1 MSTLQKTRKPVKPA
15 TGKCKW
21 IRRPDGYNAGILEI
35 NGSSYTVEQL
45 LDSNIDHAG
54 YRLTNQLKAKVY
66 DIDTTQAP
74 WVCDC
79 PDYEYNRAAA
89 TDAETR
95 ECKHCRGLRAA
106 LKAIGQ

>member
-1 MSTLQKTRKPVKPA
+1 MSNLTKTRRPVKPA

-35 NGSSYTVEQL
+35 NGSSYTVETL

-66 DIDTTQAP
+66 DIDTTQEP

-79 PDYEYNRAAA
+79 PDYTYNRAHA
-89 TDAETR
+89 TDPETR
-95 ECKHCRGLRAA
+95 VCKHCKALRAA
-106 LKAIGQ
+106 LKALGQ